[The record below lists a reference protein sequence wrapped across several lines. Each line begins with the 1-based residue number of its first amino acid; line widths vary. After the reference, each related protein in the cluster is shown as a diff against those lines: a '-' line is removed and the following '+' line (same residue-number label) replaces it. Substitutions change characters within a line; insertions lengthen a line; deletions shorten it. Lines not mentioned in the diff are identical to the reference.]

1 MSFRLETTVKGFHFW
16 IVFSALQ
23 RIGEAQA
30 IHQEQL
36 SAPLITGKDRILIMM
51 QDHLLI
57 GDIILPKGRFS
68 SLPSLQCQGGIP
80 TLAYSPSIHHLAVK
94 VLLLQMLYP
103 FQELLIIFLFDGNVD
118 FLMHIISN
126 YRESKFGQS

>member
-36 SAPLITGKDRILIMM
+36 SAPLITGKDRILVMM
-51 QDHLLI
+51 QDHPLI
-57 GDIILPKGRFS
+57 WDIILPKGRFS
-68 SLPSLQCQGGIP
+68 SLPSLQCQGGIA
-80 TLAYSPSIHHLAVK
+80 TLAYSPSIYHLAVMADNGHQ
-94 VLLLQMLYP
+94 VSFAQGSLIVRYP
-103 FQELLIIFLFDGNVD
+103 TLIQHPG
-118 FLMHIISN
+118 HIIA
-126 YRESKFGQS
+126 K